1 MDLVIKLLVIKLLG
15 VGKGLFALIFGY
27 TTSKAKNSCKQTL
40 TYPQ

>member
-15 VGKGLFALIFGY
+15 VGKGLFARVFGF
-27 TTSKAKNSCKQTL
+27 TGCVAKNSCKQTL